1 MARFRGVAQ
10 PGSALRSGR
19 RGPQFESGHPD
30 LPCLPRSILVL
41 FACAAVLLAAG
52 CGGGSNRLSETA
64 FRSKANGICKELSS
78 QEKADAPSTAKAAVD
93 RNITRLDTAVHK
105 LESLRPPAGDE
116 RRYQDF
122 LTSFKKSEAFLKAK
136 EPRVI
141 ALGSKVQSGAATP
154 SELVAYQQFVRPFV
168 QHIQAAAAAANDLG
182 LADCANGLSGGSS
195 SSSTG

>member
-30 LPCLPRSILVL
+30 LPSLPRSILVL

-52 CGGGSNRLSETA
+52 CGGGSSRLSETA
-64 FRSKANGICKELSS
+64 FRTKANGICKDLSR

-93 RNITRLDTAVHK
+93 RNITRLDEAVRK
-105 LESLRPPAGDE
+105 LERLRPPAGDE
-116 RRYQDF
+116 RRYKDF
-122 LTSFKKSEAFLKAK
+122 LMSFKQSEAFLKAK

-168 QHIQAAAAAANDLG
+168 QHIQAAAAAANDLS
-182 LADCANGLSGGSS
+182 LADCANGLSGGSQS
-195 SSSTG
+195 QPSK